1 MSSEAHGLNIFLLND
16 FENTQYT
23 HVIDTNMEKPVHI
36 MLILLFGK
44 CIMFFDVGAHR
55 WSRLL
60 LVKLAIHIQMET
72 IEMNIKYSLSYFK
85 SDYAFYT

>member
-1 MSSEAHGLNIFLLND
+1 
-16 FENTQYT
+16 
-23 HVIDTNMEKPVHI
+23 

-60 LVKLAIHIQMET
+60 LAKLAIHIQIET
-72 IEMNIKYSLSYFK
+72 IERNIKYSLSYFK